1 MVTKLGDFRQIQ
13 INYVLGSGGGR
24 ENLSDPA
31 KEVNY
36 IDLFSENDLLIFRV
50 SYLNDLII
58 TN

>member
-1 MVTKLGDFRQIQ
+1 
-13 INYVLGSGGGR
+13 VLGSGGGR